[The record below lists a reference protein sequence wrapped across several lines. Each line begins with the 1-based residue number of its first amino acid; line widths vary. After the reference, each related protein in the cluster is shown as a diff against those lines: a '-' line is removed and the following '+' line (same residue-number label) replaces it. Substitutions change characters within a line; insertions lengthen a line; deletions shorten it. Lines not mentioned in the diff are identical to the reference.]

1 MRGFHGRQHL
11 ADGGVVQAIKRRF
24 QSKPAQPQQP
34 TEKPESPS
42 PESLGNGMAGKAAR
56 SLADRKKML
65 EEAMN
70 YADGGMVRGP
80 GTGTSDDIETEV
92 PEGSYIMP
100 ADSTRQVGEQN
111 LAALGFGQNVPVNL
125 SNGEYQMP
133 PEQVH
138 AVGVQALDQIK
149 NATHTPVGQ
158 GAPKPEH
165 FFAEGG
171 VVPFEDEPRRRAGS
185 LVPYKAQLPTPAGV
199 PASTQATGAG
209 TDPRNIQY
217 VNSRGESAR
226 GFMPSSS
233 REVVP
238 AGPVTQARGATLPP
252 PAPSAGV
259 ASQVE
264 PDYKARAETMARA
277 KADTA
282 AFTAE
287 RAAQDAR
294 FDEAKRGASQP
305 AAKPAQSR
313 GFMPKKLGAMGGGAT
328 AMAALPEAV
337 GVYDVAT
344 DENSTGMDVATQVA
358 EGTGRTAAMGV
369 GAAGG
374 AKVGAMLGAMTGP
387 AAPVAVPVL
396 TAAGGL
402 VGAGLGY
409 WGADKAIKTGREMA
423 GVDPSSPLE
432 RVEARSA
439 SGQIAKADT
448 SAQPPAQGGGATAST
463 GGDKQTEPEQPAAN
477 NVTREG
483 NSYSGANI
491 GPGFTINGQQPG
503 GGWVEPVNAP
513 AAGGTFQQQLAN
525 VRAMNA
531 QGFNPRGDGPA
542 VTVIP
547 DSGRQE
553 AQRRRA
559 FEAASTAHRG
569 AQNGQLT
576 IGQINAMRG
585 LINDEMSDATSRDN
599 NSANNQAALERT
611 VLSEQGA
618 NTRAAS
624 TNAIAGERLAL
635 DREAQGFT
643 TRASQRVEKLY
654 EQYEAA
660 KTPDERSAI
669 AEQIRVLN
677 GKDQPARYAVAAGG
691 QVVDPT
697 TQQLVTQPAVVY
709 NQQTGEIVQR
719 GGGSALPPIAE
730 NPQVQ
735 AIMQNTSLSREERAK
750 QIRALGYQ

>member
-34 TEKPESPS
+34 TEKPEAPA

-149 NATHTPVGQ
+149 NATHTPAGQ

-185 LVPYKAQLPTPAGV
+185 LVPYKAQLPTPAGA
-199 PASTQATGAG
+199 PASTQAAGAS

-503 GGWVEPVNAP
+503 GGFVVVPGNAMPASTPVQP
-513 AAGGTFQQQLAN
+513 SMAAGFQTASASGSDFAWRNDLLDPRRTAIRNHTVGAKTEKQRAARENEALAAILGEDKL
-525 VRAMNA
+525 RTDA
-531 QGFNPRGDGPA
+531 R
-542 VTVIP
+542 
-547 DSGRQE
+547 S
-553 AQRRRA
+553 
-559 FEAASTAHRG
+559 
-569 AQNGQLT
+569 
-576 IGQINAMRG
+576 
-585 LINDEMSDATSRDN
+585 SDARN
-599 NSANNQAALERT
+599 AADLMREGMQQ
-611 VLSEQGA
+611 EGA

-643 TRASQRVEKLY
+643 TRASQRAEKLY

-660 KTPDERSAI
+660 KTTEERSAI

-691 QVVDPT
+691 QVVDPVSN
-697 TQQLVTQPAVVY
+697 QLVTQPAVVY

-719 GGGSALPPIAE
+719 GDRSKLPPIAE
-730 NPQVQ
+730 NPQAL
-735 AIMQNTSLSREERAK
+735 AIKQDTSLSREERAAK
-750 QIRALGYQ
+750 LKALGYQ